1 MKDLYILRH
10 AKSSWSNLQ
19 LSDLQRPLNGRGR
32 HDSPLIGQVLAEI
45 APSIDELII
54 SPSERTKETSIN
66 IKKYVNFLSERV
78 IDRLYHAS
86 TNDISD
92 VVSMIED
99 SSNSVLLVGHNP
111 GLTFFHNEYAT
122 KEIDNLPTCGLY
134 RIRIDANNWSDMDTT
149 NSKVDYYRYPKM
161 FY

>member
-1 MKDLYILRH
+1 MRH

-19 LSDLQRPLNGRGR
+19 LTDLQRPLNARGR
-32 HDSPLIGQVLAEI
+32 HDAPLIGRLLADA

-78 IDRLYHAS
+78 NDRLYHAS
-86 TNDISD
+86 TLDLSEVIA
-92 VVSMIED
+92 MIED
-99 SSNSVLLVGHNP
+99 TSNSVLLIGHNP
-111 GLTFFHNEYAT
+111 GLTFFYNEYSK

-134 RIRIDANNWSDMDTT
+134 RIRIDASRWTDMDTT
-149 NSKVDYYRYPKM
+149 NSKVDFYKYPKM
-161 FY
+161 LY